1 MNWPEVFKGIQ
12 LCIGFQLFLI
22 AVFLLASKQV
32 RNRIL
37 GYYTVLICI
46 SSLASALYSYLE
58 TTPIIALLFGAQL
71 IIFHAPLL
79 FLYIK
84 SLKEK
89 TVLTR
94 THFFFPVLYTFSF
107 LVLKIYFPAFFDTYS
122 MEILMIHLFFIV
134 LYTAIYF
141 YWGSKHFNIELNDSL
156 KQKALKKF
164 RWFYLIT
171 NIHALCLYSIM
182 AISYFSYLYLY
193 DILPYVNEH
202 IVPKLFTIIVYIHPL
217 TSIIFI
223 TYLLSETHSLQSL
236 ILRKGI
242 TKSSFIR
249 NNSQEISKGI
259 KQIIDI
265 EKSYRNPEFNLKQ
278 LSTELG
284 IGAKEL
290 AEYFNEE
297 LSISFN
303 DYIHQKKIEEFKNL
317 IKEDQ
322 ENTYSLEG
330 MAQLA
335 GFKSKATFYRVFKK
349 MEGITPAKYKEHQ
362 LQKVHSRTA
371 I

>member
-12 LCIGFQLFLI
+12 LCIGFQLLLI
-22 AVFLLASKQV
+22 AVFLFASKQV

-37 GYYTVLICI
+37 GYYTILICI

-58 TTPIIALLFGAQL
+58 SVPMIAFLFGAQL

-79 FLYIK
+79 YLYIK
-84 SLKEK
+84 SLKDN
-89 TVLTR
+89 TIVTR
-94 THFFFPVLYTFSF
+94 GHFIFPFLYILSF
-107 LVLKIYFPAFFDTYS
+107 LVLKIYFTDFFDAYS
-122 MEILMIHLFFIV
+122 MEILMFHLFLTVF
-134 LYTAIYF
+134 YTVMYF
-141 YWGSKHFNIELNDSL
+141 YKGSRYFNMELNDSL

-171 NIHALCLYSIM
+171 NIHAILLYTLM
-182 AISYFSYLYLY
+182 GVSYFSYLYLY
-193 DILPYVNEH
+193 HKFPFINER
-202 IVPKLFTIIVYIHPL
+202 IVPNLFTIIVYIHPL

-236 ILRKGI
+236 TLRKGI
-242 TKSSFIR
+242 TKSAVIR
-249 NNSQEISKGI
+249 NNANQIAEGI
-259 KQIIDI
+259 KQIIDVQ
-265 EKSYRNPEFNLKQ
+265 KSYTSPEFNLKL
-278 LSTELG
+278 LSKELG
-284 IGAKEL
+284 VGTKEL

-303 DYIHQKKIEEFKNL
+303 DYIHQKKIEEFKKL
-317 IKEDQ
+317 IKEDD

-349 MEGITPAKYKEHQ
+349 IEGITPSKYKEYH
-362 LQKVHSRTA
+362 LRKAHS
-371 I
+371 

>member
-22 AVFLLASKQV
+22 AIFLLASKQV

-37 GYYTVLICI
+37 GYYTILICI

-58 TTPIIALLFGAQL
+58 RAPIIAFFFGAQL

-79 FLYIK
+79 FFYVK
-84 SLKEK
+84 SLKDN
-89 TVLTR
+89 TVLSR
-94 THFFFPVLYTFSF
+94 AHFIFPVLYILSF
-107 LVLKIYFPAFFDTYS
+107 LILKIYFTDFFDTYN
-122 MEILMIHLFFIV
+122 MEILMFHLFLTV
-134 LYTAIYF
+134 LYTSVYF
-141 YWGSKHFNIELNDSL
+141 YKGSKYFNVELNDSL

-164 RWFYLIT
+164 RWFYVIT
-171 NIHALCLYSIM
+171 NIHAICLYSLM
-182 AISYFSYLYLY
+182 ALSYFSYLYLY
-193 DILPYVNEH
+193 NEFPFVNER
-202 IVPKLFTIIVYIHPL
+202 IVPNLFTIIVYVHPL

-242 TKSSFIR
+242 TKSYSVR
-249 NNSQEISKGI
+249 DNGREISKGI
-259 KQIIDI
+259 KQIIDV
-265 EKSYRNPEFNLKQ
+265 EKKYRNPDFSLKQ
-278 LSTELG
+278 LSTQLG
-284 IGAKEL
+284 VGTKEL

-303 DYIHQKKIEEFKNL
+303 DYIHQKKIEEFKSL

-322 ENTYSLEG
+322 EKTYSLEG

-335 GFKSKATFYRVFKK
+335 GFRSKATFYRVFKK
-349 MEGITPAKYKEHQ
+349 MEGVTPAKYQEYLLRKIP
-362 LQKVHSRTA
+362 S
-371 I
+371 